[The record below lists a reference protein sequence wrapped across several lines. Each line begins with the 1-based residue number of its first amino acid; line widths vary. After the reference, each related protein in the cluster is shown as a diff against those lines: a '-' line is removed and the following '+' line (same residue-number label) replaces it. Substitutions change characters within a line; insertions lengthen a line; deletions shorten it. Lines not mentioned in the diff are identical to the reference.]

1 MNGKLLIS
9 GGVKTGKPKQLKS
22 SELVSSEV
30 IINGPDLA
38 EQVSGHCNIKVNETV
53 ILITGG
59 YNGYKISNRR
69 NSYQKTTFLNVKTG
83 QVVPGPKLKE
93 RRYIHRCATFQFKGK
108 TFALVAY
115 GHHSSSVEILDL
127 DDTQNGWKVIPK
139 TRSEPKGQRS
149 SFQIVVLNET
159 DVFIVGGIHKHLK
172 AIYKLDCKND
182 EIENCEWKKLEQ
194 SLKYGRNRHVAFA
207 IPDSLANE
215 LCNEK

>member
-9 GGVKTGKPKQLKS
+9 GGVTTRVKPKSKQLKS
-22 SELVSSEV
+22 SELVSSKT
-30 IINGPDLA
+30 IINGPDLP
-38 EQVSGHCNIKVNETV
+38 EQVSGHCIIKVNESV
-53 ILITGG
+53 LLITGG
-59 YNGYKISNRR
+59 YHRNDRTNG
-69 NSYQKTTFLNVKTG
+69 YQKTTFLDVKTG
-83 QVVPGPKLKE
+83 QVVAGPRLKE
-93 RRYIHRCATFQFKGK
+93 RRYIHRCATFQFEGRN
-108 TFALVAY
+108 FALVAY
-115 GHHSSSVEILDL
+115 GHHSSSVEVLDL
-127 DDTQNGWKVIPK
+127 EDTQNGWIVIPK

-172 AIYKLDCKND
+172 AIYKLDCMND
-182 EIENCEWKKLEQ
+182 EVENCEWRKLEQ